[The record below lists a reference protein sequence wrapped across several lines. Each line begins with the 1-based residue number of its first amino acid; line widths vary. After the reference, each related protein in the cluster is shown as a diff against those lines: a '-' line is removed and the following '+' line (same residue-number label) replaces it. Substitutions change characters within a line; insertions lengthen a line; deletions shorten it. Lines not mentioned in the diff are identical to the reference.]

1 MFTGS
6 RSTIG
11 MPQVVHPY
19 GYHIPAFPG
28 LGSDVDGEA
37 RITAYV
43 ASGTDTVDKDFR
55 LLEYPVELQE
65 DFLFQL
71 LRGQIHLSAIPAI
84 AYVKVL
90 THKIR
95 YAEGMGQ
102 SDTLPSGIIVCS
114 PFRTGIIPPRIFPR
128 RIEVQ
133 HFPWGIPGIQSRN
146 HRPQTHDIKP
156 FQPYFHDI
164 PRC

>member
-1 MFTGS
+1 
-6 RSTIG
+6 

-28 LGSDVDGEA
+28 LEGDINGEA

-43 ASGTDTVDKDFR
+43 ASGTDTVDKDFC

-71 LRGQIHLSAIPAI
+71 LRGQIHLPAIPTI
-84 AYVKVL
+84 AYIKIL

-95 YAEGMGQ
+95 NAEGMGQ
-102 SDTLPSGIIVCS
+102 PDTLPSGIIVCR
-114 PFRTGIIPPRIFPR
+114 PRCPGIIPPRIFPR

-133 HFPWGIPGIQSRN
+133 YFP
-146 HRPQTHDIKP
+146 
-156 FQPYFHDI
+156 
-164 PRC
+164 